1 MKISCLLLLALVSV
15 TLPCA
20 AIPNSVFGPVLG
32 ADSPLNGRDLDDLVF
47 GKGIW
52 DGSEALPGDWV
63 DEGEVG
69 TSSLSYLLARPE
81 LFGQEVLLLRS
92 TRREGRLVQLE
103 ATFADAGSYFGYF
116 DEKLPDGLSRRQA
129 EEEMGKRL
137 AEKQESFRESFVTV
151 LSTLRETL
159 AKSADKPKPKVRRFG
174 KGRMLRLEPEEWTR
188 DGLVMRLFSAED
200 RLVRVIISPEDQV
213 AEGWLDRGLEGESE
227 RQRLERLEA
236 SVETKF
242 GSVRIEGIKTVPQGY
257 KPYCGLNTLAMAARH
272 FGMTLD
278 EDWMAAA
285 AGFQNTGSAGG
296 SNMVKLYHAVAAEA
310 GLSLDRSSDFDE
322 ASVKRS
328 LDGGL
333 PVIVWRRFSHER
345 NQLHDRLARSPES
358 VLPNPAMAGER
369 ASWPD
374 DEAPLHA
381 SVITGYDSLKKEI
394 YFLESWSGH
403 ERTRRMR
410 IEEMAATSYLC
421 FAFKP

>member
-1 MKISCLLLLALVSV
+1 MKISCLLLMALVSV

-20 AIPNSVFGPVLG
+20 AIPNSVFGPVFG
-32 ADSPLNGRDLDDLVF
+32 ADSPLNGQDLSDLIF
-47 GKGIW
+47 GEGIW
-52 DGSEALPGDWV
+52 DGSEALPGEWV

-69 TSSLSYLLARPE
+69 TSNLSYLLARPE
-81 LFGQEVLLLRS
+81 FLGQEVLLLRA
-92 TRREGRLVQLE
+92 TRRGGELVQLE

-116 DEKLPDGLSRRQA
+116 DETLPEGLTRRQA

-137 AEKQESFRESFVTV
+137 AEKQESFRASFATV

-159 AKSADKPKPKVRRFG
+159 VESADKPKPKVRRFG
-174 KGRMLRLEPEEWTR
+174 KGRMLRHDPEEWTR
-188 DGLVMRLFSAED
+188 DGLVMRLFTAED
-200 RLVRVIISPEDQV
+200 RLVRVIVSPENEV
-213 AEGWLDRGLEGESE
+213 AEGWLDPGLEGESE

-242 GSVRIEGIKTVPQGY
+242 GSVRIKGIKTVPQGY
-257 KPYCGLNTLAMAARH
+257 KPYCGLNTLAMVARH
-272 FGMTLD
+272 FGMMLD

-310 GLSLDRSSDFDE
+310 GLSIDRKSDFDE

-328 LDGGL
+328 LDSGL

-345 NQLHDRLARSPES
+345 NQLHEQIASSPDS

-369 ASWPD
+369 ASWPN
-374 DEAPLHA
+374 EKAPLHA

-403 ERTRRMR
+403 EQTRRMR
-410 IEEMAATSYLC
+410 IEEMAATTYLC